1 MRLTTPVE
9 LPKREFQI
17 TYNSQMIILGSC
29 FAENIGRRLSVCK
42 FRADVNPFGILY
54 NPLSIATALRRIA
67 SGDLFDEG
75 SPEFV
80 FHGERWHSLLH
91 HGDFSRREKSEAVNA
106 VNERL
111 SAAHCALKNLNILT
125 LTFGTAYV
133 YNRKCDD
140 TVVGN
145 CHKMP
150 AGDFVR
156 SLLTV
161 DEAVDAL
168 APQLEELCT
177 ALPELKI
184 VLTVSPIRHLRDG
197 AHGNQVSKAT
207 LLLAVEELRRRL
219 PGRVFYF
226 PAYEIVLDEL
236 RDYRF
241 YDEDMT
247 HPSSLAA
254 DYIWECF
261 KSSYFDEATNSLS
274 MQMEEIDRAL
284 SHRPF
289 DAESKA
295 HIEFKRKLLLKI
307 EDFKEK
313 YPYFDFSKEIKK
325 LS

>member
-9 LPKREFQI
+9 LPKRDFNI
-17 TYNSQMIILGSC
+17 TYNSQMMVLGSC
-29 FAENIGRRLSVCK
+29 FAENIGRHLSACK
-42 FRADVNPFGILY
+42 FRADINPFGILY
-54 NPLSIATALRRIA
+54 NPLSIATALKRIV
-67 SGDLFDEG
+67 SGEPFNEE

-80 FHGERWHSLLH
+80 FHGERWHSMLH
-91 HGDFSRREKSEAVNA
+91 HGDFSRREKADAINA
-106 VNERL
+106 INERL
-111 SAAHCALKNLNILT
+111 SAAHSAMKNLNILT

-133 YNRKCDD
+133 YKRKCDG

-150 AGDFVR
+150 ASDFTR

-161 DEAVDAL
+161 DEAVEAL
-168 APQLEELCT
+168 APLLEELCT
-177 ALPELKI
+177 AQPGLKI

-261 KSSYFDEATNSLS
+261 KNSYFDEATNSLS
-274 MQMEEIDRAL
+274 MQMEEIARAL
-284 SHRPF
+284 AHRPF
-289 DAESKA
+289 DADSKA

-313 YPYFDFSKEIKK
+313 YPYFDFSKEIQK

>member
-9 LPKREFQI
+9 LPKRDFNI
-17 TYNSQMIILGSC
+17 TYNSQMMVLGSC
-29 FAENIGRRLSVCK
+29 FAENIGRRLAACK
-42 FRADVNPFGILY
+42 FRADINPFGILY
-54 NPLSIATALRRIA
+54 NPLSIATALKRIV
-67 SGDLFDEG
+67 SGEPFNEE
-75 SPEFV
+75 SPEFA

-91 HGDFSRREKSEAVNA
+91 HGDFSRREKADAINA
-106 VNERL
+106 INERL
-111 SAAHCALKNLNILT
+111 SAAHSAMKNLNILT

-133 YNRKCDD
+133 YKRKCDG

-150 AGDFVR
+150 ASDFTR

-161 DEAVDAL
+161 DEAVEAL
-168 APQLEELCT
+168 APLLEELCT
-177 ALPELKI
+177 AQPGLKI

-207 LLLAVEELRRRL
+207 LLLAVEELSRRL

-261 KSSYFDEATNSLS
+261 KNSYFDEATNSLS
-274 MQMEEIDRAL
+274 MQMEEIARAL
-284 SHRPF
+284 AHRPF
-289 DAESKA
+289 DADSKA

-313 YPYFDFSKEIKK
+313 YPYFDFSKEIQK